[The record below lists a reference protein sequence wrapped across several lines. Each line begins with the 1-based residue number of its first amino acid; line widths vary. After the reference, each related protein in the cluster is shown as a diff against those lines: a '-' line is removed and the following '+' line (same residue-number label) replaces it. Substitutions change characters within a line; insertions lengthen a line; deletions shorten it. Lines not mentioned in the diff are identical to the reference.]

1 MTAPEDVRFE
11 KEEEQAQTNNF
22 VLTAKNQINKFCN
35 VLNLSFTVFRSGIQ
49 VGFTTDISR
58 NYE

>member
-1 MTAPEDVRFE
+1 MNGQFKFEKWQEGRLEDDSAEDVRLE

-35 VLNLSFTVFRSGIQ
+35 VLNLSFTI
-49 VGFTTDISR
+49 
-58 NYE
+58 